1 MRQIIKN
8 KLKSPNSLLNLR
20 FYFRAMISY
29 QKSIQI
35 KGTNKG
41 FRKLALSM
49 YNLNLND
56 QNIRN
61 IKCLS
66 ISNIPTSKIVT
77 KKESYK
83 HIDCLM
89 FLTINTSI
97 LFRYNLFN
105 YISFL
110 KISQNDSILIY
121 LHTSFKCIMEIGDF
135 S

>member
-8 KLKSPNSLLNLR
+8 KLKSPNSVHNLR
-20 FYFRAMISY
+20 FYFRAMISH
-29 QKSIQI
+29 QKSILI
-35 KGTNKG
+35 EGTNKG
-41 FRKLALSM
+41 FRKLALST
-49 YNLNLND
+49 YNLNLSD

-61 IKCLS
+61 IKYLF

-77 KKESYK
+77 EKESHK
-83 HIDCLM
+83 HRRPHVLDY
-89 FLTINTSI
+89 TSI

-121 LHTSFKCIMEIGDF
+121 LHTSFKCIMEI
-135 S
+135 SW